1 MADITHN
8 NNVTRTT
15 YNSSNNLC
23 VGSDDCPGDRSDGTI
38 TVIPATVVVIVAMV
52 IELFVILTIT
62 FIRKLRVGRPQ
73 RQLAKFVQVLHC
85 CSHISSLFVYLLGFY
100 IDGSNNYILC
110 AAIAVILHYF
120 VLMTFVWG
128 VIEMVTNYLLYII
141 FHGLDFNGLR
151 WKFLLIGSVLPVL
164 PVIVLLS
171 FQLNS
176 YNTIRD
182 ICWIRPNYIYYFLFI
197 PAGVAFTL
205 SFIGFAIIFVITTR
219 MSSMTAPARTTK
231 KRILTRITLLLAALI
246 FNGLSWSF
254 GYLVS
259 SEDCVLFY
267 YLMSVSALLYGL
279 VMLRKYFDPTSRLFW
294 QNILKPAPQ
303 TTTRV

>member
-1 MADITHN
+1 MADITP

-15 YNSSNNLC
+15 YNFFRNMC
-23 VGSDDCPGDRSDGTI
+23 IGSDDCTGDISDDTV

-52 IELFVILTIT
+52 IELFIILTIT
-62 FIRKLRVGRPQ
+62 FIRKLREGRPQ

-85 CSHISSLFVYLLGFY
+85 CSHISSLLVYLLGFY

-128 VIEMVTNYLLYII
+128 VLEMVTSYLLYII

-151 WKFLLIGSVLPVL
+151 WKFLMIGSAL
-164 PVIVLLS
+164 PVIPVTALLS

-182 ICWIRPNYIYYFLFI
+182 ICWIRQNYIYYFLFI
-197 PAGVAFTL
+197 PACIAFTL
-205 SFIGFAIIFVITTR
+205 SFIGFAIIFVITIR
-219 MSSMTAPARTTK
+219 MSSMTAPARATK
-231 KRILTRITLLLAALI
+231 KRILTRITLLLVALI

-259 SEDCVLFY
+259 FEDSVLFY
-267 YLMSVSALLYGL
+267 YLLSLSTLVYAL
-279 VMLRKYFDPTSRLFW
+279 VTLRRYFDPTTRLFW
-294 QNILKPAPQ
+294 QSILKPTPP
-303 TTTRV
+303 TTNRV

>member
-1 MADITHN
+1 MDDITHS
-8 NNVTRTT
+8 NNVTRTA
-15 YNSSNNLC
+15 YNFSSLC

-38 TVIPATVVVIVAMV
+38 TVIPGTVVVIVAMV

-62 FIRKLRVGRPQ
+62 FIRKLREGRPQ
-73 RQLAKFVQVLHC
+73 RQLSKFVQVLHC
-85 CSHISSLFVYLLGFY
+85 CSHISSLFVFLLGFY

-128 VIEMVTNYLLYII
+128 VIEMVTSYLLYII

-151 WKFLLIGSVLPVL
+151 WKFLLIGSVLPVI
-164 PVIVLLS
+164 PVIALIS

-205 SFIGFAIIFVITTR
+205 SFIGFTIIFVITIR
-219 MSSMTAPARTTK
+219 MPSMTAPARATR
-231 KRILTRITLLLAALI
+231 KRILKRITFLLVALI

-259 SEDCVLFY
+259 SEDSVLFY
-267 YLMSVSALLYGL
+267 YLMSVSTLLYGL
-279 VMLRKYFDPTSRLFW
+279 VMLKRSLDPKSRIIW
-294 QNILKPAPQ
+294 RNMLKPPPQ